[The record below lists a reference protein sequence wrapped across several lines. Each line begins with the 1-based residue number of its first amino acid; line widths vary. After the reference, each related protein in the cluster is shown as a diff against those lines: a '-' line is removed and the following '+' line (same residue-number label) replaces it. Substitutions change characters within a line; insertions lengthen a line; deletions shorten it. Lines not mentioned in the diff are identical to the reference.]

1 MRGEAI
7 GTSKHEIMNRKSIIL
22 FLSLAVTATA
32 HALPRSQQQILNI
45 AAKAFSD
52 NRLPFL
58 RHVQSGDLAHL
69 RVLYETSELSL
80 VGTNNRGFVI
90 VSKDDIYTPM
100 LGYSTNWTDNYTEND
115 GLMWW
120 LATATRNLS
129 EYKANHK
136 TAESSSLTPAQ
147 LGYKAYV
154 DALISCK
161 WDQGTPYNN
170 QTPLFATA
178 DGSFVHPLTGCVAT
192 AMSQVMYSHKY
203 PTSVHGQIYY
213 KMKQGDNGEYRT
225 FSKDLDGKAIDYTNM
240 IDAYDEGTYSKKQGN
255 AVAALMAY
263 AGLTVNMQYSTTFSG
278 AYSTDA
284 ALALQKN
291 FGYENTDYYFRMEV
305 EDDWWKKK
313 VYEAINNGN
322 PIIYGAVDAKG
333 HGGHCFVLD
342 GYDANG
348 FVHVNWG
355 WSGSEDGYYDINVL
369 NPGTLSSYQFSEQ
382 QEMVIADY
390 NHQRPDTVIIKVTE
404 PGKLSELLPTEGR
417 YDIRDLKVIGNIN
430 GSDIRTLRELMGK
443 TIDDVKTNGMLKH
456 LDLSEASIVTGGD
469 AYAYSLNGKPLY
481 VDKDNKLPRYAFYY
495 LPNITSI
502 RLPENL
508 KEIGDSAMAFSYNI
522 TSVNIPGSTTKI
534 GSGVFYYNLAM
545 RDVYCKAMAPVELA
559 DSTFKDINHT
569 DNKVVSLCR
578 LHVPQGTKEIF
589 QANDLW
595 NDFLEIV
602 DDQPVP
608 TDVRIIKDKKSNKDI
623 YTLGGI
629 KVVNSNGIRGIYIS
643 DGKKMLK

>member
-1 MRGEAI
+1 M
-7 GTSKHEIMNRKSIIL
+7 T
-22 FLSLAVTATA
+22 T
-32 HALPRSQQQILNI
+32 HALPRSRQQILNI

-52 NRLPFL
+52 TSMPFIKHTKSEEATNL
-58 RHVQSGDLAHL
+58 K
-69 RVLYETSELSL
+69 VLYETTELSL
-80 VGTNNRGFVI
+80 VGTSTRGFVI
-90 VSKDDIYTPM
+90 VSKDDEYAPV
-100 LGYSTNWTDNYTEND
+100 LGYSTKWSGNYASND

-120 LATATRNLS
+120 LNTATRNLS
-129 EYKANHK
+129 AHK
-136 TAESSSLTPAQ
+136 VAQKSFVSTAQTPEQ

-154 DALISCK
+154 DALVSSK
-161 WDQGTPYNN
+161 WDQGAPYNN
-170 QTPLFATA
+170 QTPLFSTA
-178 DGSFVHPLTGCVAT
+178 EGSFVHPLTGCVAT
-192 AMSQVMYSHKY
+192 AMSQVMYTHQY
-203 PTSVHGQIYY
+203 PSSVHGQIYY
-213 KMKQGDNGEYRT
+213 KMKQGDNGEFRT

-240 IDAYDEGTYSKKQGN
+240 INTYDEGTYSKKQGN
-255 AVAALMAY
+255 AVAALMSY

-278 AYSTDA
+278 AYCTDA

-305 EDDWWKKK
+305 EDNWWKKK

-342 GYDANG
+342 GYDAKG

-355 WSGSEDGYYDINVL
+355 WSGSEDGYYDIDVL

-382 QEMVIADY
+382 QEMVIADC
-390 NHQRPDTVIIKVTE
+390 NHQRPDTVVVNVSE

-456 LDLSEASIVTGGD
+456 LDLSQASIVTGGD

-608 TDVRIIKDKKSNKDI
+608 TDIRITKDKKSNKDI